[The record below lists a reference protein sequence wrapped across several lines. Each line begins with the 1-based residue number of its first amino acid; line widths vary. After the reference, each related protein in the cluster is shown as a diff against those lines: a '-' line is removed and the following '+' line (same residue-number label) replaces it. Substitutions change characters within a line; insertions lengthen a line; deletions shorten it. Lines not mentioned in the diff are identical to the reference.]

1 MSDPQWIFAP
11 WMVDKEYISSY
22 KVVAGN
28 MIVPEHKSW
37 VLWSM
42 VKRVL
47 KLELP
52 GEFWECGVFRGGSAR
67 MIADVIR
74 KEGRTLRLFD
84 TFTGIPYKSD
94 VDKNVVGLFKN
105 TSEEVARRMVSY
117 DKAAIHTGLIPFS
130 FAGLGNARIAFCHI
144 DVDMY
149 RSVKACCEFVWPR
162 LAVGGVI
169 VFDDYSVTTCP
180 GARIATDEFFED
192 KQSHLVPGVEGG
204 AIAIKLPERI

>member
-1 MSDPQWIFAP
+1 MSDPRWLFAP
-11 WMVDKEYISSY
+11 WMRDDEYISSF
-22 KVVAGN
+22 KIVSGN
-28 MIVPEHKSW
+28 MVVPEQRCW

-42 VKRVL
+42 AKRVL

-74 KEGRTLRLFD
+74 KEGRTFRLFD
-84 TFTGIPYKSD
+84 TFTGIPYRSD
-94 VDKNVVGLFKN
+94 VDKNVVGQFNN
-105 TSEEVARRMVSY
+105 TDEEIARRMVSY
-117 DKAAIHTGLIPFS
+117 DKAVIHKGLIPFS

-169 VFDDYSVTTCP
+169 VFDDYAVQSCP
-180 GARIATDEFFED
+180 GARVATDEFLD
-192 KQSHLVPGVEGG
+192 GKRVHLVPSIEGG
-204 AIAIKLPERI
+204 AVAVKL